1 MTITLNNKDEIKNA
15 FKQYGQANY
24 AIIDKVTKICY
35 AIGKTRKELIK
46 DLHESNNFNDLD
58 FKNFCVAILS
68 DRDYISIAAG
78 NDNKVKCDYSIFIDI
93 TD

>member
-1 MTITLNNKDEIKNA
+1 MTITLNNKDEIKSA
-15 FKQYGQANY
+15 FEQNGQANY

-58 FKNFCVAILS
+58 FRNFCVAILS
-68 DRDYISIAAG
+68 DKDYINIAAG
-78 NDNKVKCDYSIFIDI
+78 HDNKVKYDYSIFIDI